1 MEEMIR
7 TEELTKVYDGRTILD
22 RVSLKVNQGEIYGF
36 LGLNGAGKTTTIR
49 MLLGMIKPTSGQVYL
64 HGRRLTPGGD
74 LWNQVGYMVE
84 VPYAYPDL
92 TVRENLILYAQMRGI
107 RRARNAVNDA
117 VDQLSL
123 SAYIDTKVKNL
134 SLGNA
139 QKLGIAKAVI
149 HQPRILIL
157 DEPINALDPAGIVAI
172 RELLKSLADKGVTV
186 FISSHIL
193 EEMSK
198 LASRIGIIHQG
209 VLLQEI
215 SVREFEDLRA
225 KKLYLGVRGNPE
237 LAKQKLTEAGFHAK
251 VSAEQIL
258 ELSNPGAVQRPEL
271 INQIMAKAGIPVY
284 LLRVE
289 EEELES
295 YFLHMVGSD
304 LAKEL
309 K

>member
-7 TEELTKVYDGRTILD
+7 TEGLTKVYDGRVILD
-22 RVSLKVNQGEIYGF
+22 HVSLRVNQGEIYGF

-64 HGRRLTPGGD
+64 QGRKLTSGGD

-92 TVRENLILYAQMRGI
+92 TVKENLSLYARMRGI
-107 RRARNAVNDA
+107 RHARYAVNE
-117 VDQLSL
+117 VIEQLNL
-123 SAYIDTKVKNL
+123 QTYADTKAKNL

-149 HQPRILIL
+149 HHPKVLIL

-215 SVREFEDLRA
+215 SVEEFEELRA

-237 LAKQKLTEAGFHAK
+237 LAKQKLIEAGFHAK
-251 VSAEQIL
+251 VGVEQIL
-258 ELSNPGAVQRPEL
+258 ELSDSRAVQRPEL
-271 INQIMAKAGIPVY
+271 INQIMVKAGLSVH

-295 YFLHMVGSD
+295 YFLHMVGSEH
-304 LAKEL
+304 AKEL
-309 K
+309 N